1 MQKND
6 FIRINFQGKIK
17 ESGQLFDDG
26 KNVGVVVGGG
36 YVING
41 LDDILLQMHAGEKK
55 TVDIEPDKAFGPRDH
70 AKVHTL
76 PEAEFKKH
84 GTTPKPG
91 LVVEADNMRGRVMSV
106 TSGRV
111 MVDFN
116 HPLAGKVLTY
126 DIEVISKIEKT
137 EEKMLAIIA
146 YFSKMEPH
154 GMSAKLVGKE
164 AELTVPPLIHPI
176 YKKRIADEIMKFLD
190 VDKVKFSEV
199 FEKRTAKE

>member
-6 FIRINFQGKIK
+6 FVRISFQGKIK

-36 YVING
+36 YVIPG
-41 LDDILLQMHAGEKK
+41 LDDVLLQMHAGEKK
-55 TVDIEPDKAFGPRDH
+55 TVDIEPDKAFGPRDQS
-70 AKVHTL
+70 KIHTL

-84 GTTPKPG
+84 GNVPKVG
-91 LVVEADNMRGRVMSV
+91 MMVEADNMRGRVMSV

-111 MVDFN
+111 MLDFN
-116 HPLAGKVLTY
+116 HPLAGKVITY
-126 DIEVISKIEKT
+126 DIEVISKIENP
-137 EEKMLAIIA
+137 EEKMLAIVQ
-146 YFSKMEPH
+146 YFAKMEPH

-164 AELTVPPLIHPI
+164 AELVVPPLIHPV

-190 VDKVKFSEV
+190 VDKVKFSEI
-199 FEKRTAKE
+199 FEKHTAKE